1 MRERIKVEATDMDKK
16 EEMSVITVEEDA
28 FIDIKLEETSVVKF
42 EEEMLVVQKKI
53 SLAICVCPL
62 LDTFYEYPIVCTIVS
77 CVNLCLSVCE
87 QIKQLHCS
95 EWKHFYHD
103 SNPRTS
109 SIHPSHCN
117 DYAIL

>member
-1 MRERIKVEATDMDKK
+1 MGLCSEKSANLLICMRERIKVEATDMDKK
-16 EEMSVITVEEDA
+16 EEEMSVITVEEDA

-77 CVNLCLSVCE
+77 CVNLCLSVN
-87 QIKQLHCS
+87 K
-95 EWKHFYHD
+95 
-103 SNPRTS
+103 
-109 SIHPSHCN
+109 
-117 DYAIL
+117 